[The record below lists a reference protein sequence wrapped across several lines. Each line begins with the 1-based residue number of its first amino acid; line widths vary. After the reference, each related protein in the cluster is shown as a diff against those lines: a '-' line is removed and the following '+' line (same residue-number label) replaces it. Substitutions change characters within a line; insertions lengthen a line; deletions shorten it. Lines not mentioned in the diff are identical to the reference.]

1 MFTMI
6 VADDEKVIR
15 ESIVEC
21 IDWESHD
28 VKIVASCNNGVE
40 VLDAIMD
47 ESPDIVL
54 TDIKMPGFTGLELI
68 EKINKMDPDVEFII
82 LSGYKEFDFAKQAIQ
97 LGVRCYLL
105 KPAGE
110 EQLISAVE
118 NAKSNSLLKKNRN
131 SLAQEQKRLSEQAK
145 EYHRQLLLYDIFVAG
160 ADPATAAH
168 YLDIKNETGYLI
180 AYFTFVEEKFLIP
193 FADAAY
199 RTLCDFKAEPVI
211 DFLYVQH
218 TMAVIVKISPGLS
231 DKLRYFSENAWFP
244 GQTIRI
250 AYTDN
255 SYENLADGFAQLTA
269 NLMRYP
275 KIYSIN
281 SQLQL
286 REIYNACLSFEKIQS
301 LTHQL
306 LNLKDLEKEEGK
318 IKKLLRNYF
327 SPVEDM
333 DLLHNYGIHL
343 LSQLIRKLPET
354 VYHKSVYH
362 DLLEKLS
369 VCEDIRVYRE
379 ILTDHIL
386 LLLIDSNDKNSIVS
400 QVKNYVE
407 ENLSDA
413 DISLKKIAREQIHM
427 NVDYL
432 SRIFAKENGEKFSH
446 YLNRRRIETAKDLL
460 LKQDATIA
468 SVADKV
474 GCGNNPRY
482 FSQIFKKYTGYTPS
496 AYIEQYAG
504 K

>member
-28 VKIVASCNNGVE
+28 VKIVATCNNGVE
-40 VLDAIMD
+40 VMDAIMD

-68 EKINKMDPDVEFII
+68 EKIGQMDPDVEFII
-82 LSGYKEFDFAKQAIQ
+82 LSGYKEFDFASQAIQ

-118 NAKSNSLLKKNRN
+118 NAKANSLLKKKQ
-131 SLAQEQKRLSEQAK
+131 SSMVQEQKRLSEQAE

-160 ADPATAAH
+160 TDPVRAVQNLNAESS
-168 YLDIKNETGYLI
+168 DGYLI
-180 AYFTFVEEKFLIP
+180 AYFSFVEEDFLIP
-193 FADAAY
+193 FADALY
-199 RTLCDFKAEPVI
+199 QHLGNLGVKPIV

-218 TMAVIVKISPGLS
+218 SMALLVKLSEGLS
-231 DKLRYFSENAWFP
+231 DKLRIFSEQLCLP
-244 GQTIRI
+244 GQTLRI
-250 AYTDN
+250 
-255 SYENLADGFAQLTA
+255 SYNANTYEDLAKGLTQLTSK
-269 NLMRYP
+269 LLRYP
-275 KIYSIN
+275 KIFSIN
-281 SQLQL
+281 RHLQQ
-286 REIYNACLSFEKIQS
+286 RELYNAFLSFEKIQI
-301 LTHQL
+301 LTRQL
-306 LNLKDLEKEEGK
+306 LHLKDQERGDTE
-318 IKKLLRNYF
+318 IQKLLQSYF
-327 SPVEDM
+327 FPVEDM
-333 DLLHNYGIHL
+333 ELLHNYGIHL
-343 LSQLIRKLPET
+343 LSQLMRKLPET
-354 VYHKSVYH
+354 VYYKSIYH

-369 VCEDIRVYRE
+369 SCQDMKVYRE
-379 ILTDHIL
+379 LFKEHIL
-386 LLLIDSNDKNSIVS
+386 LLLSADSEKNSIIA

-407 ENLSDA
+407 ENLSDP

-432 SRIFAKENGEKFSH
+432 SRIFAKDNGEKFSH

-460 LKQDATIA
+460 LKQNATI
-468 SVADKV
+468 SFVANKV

-496 AYIEQYAG
+496 GYMEQYA
-504 K
+504 KK

>member
-21 IDWESHD
+21 IDWESID
-28 VKIVASCNNGVE
+28 VKIVASCSNGVE
-40 VLDAIMD
+40 VMDTIMD

-68 EKINKMDPDVEFII
+68 EKISKMDPDVEFII
-82 LSGYKEFDFAKQAIQ
+82 LSGYKEFDFAKQALQ

-110 EQLISAVE
+110 EQLITAVE
-118 NAKSNSLLKKNRN
+118 NAKSNFLRKKNHS
-131 SLAQEQKRLSEQAK
+131 SLEREQKRLSEQAE
-145 EYHRQLLLYDIFVAG
+145 EYHRQLLLYDIFVSAVNPLE
-160 ADPATAAH
+160 ASH
-168 YLDIKNETGYLI
+168 YIDVKNKSGYLI
-180 AYFTFVEEKFLIP
+180 AYFTFVEENFLIP
-193 FADAAY
+193 FADAVYGLLKKA
-199 RTLCDFKAEPVI
+199 DAEPII
-211 DFLYVQH
+211 DFLYVSH
-218 TMAVIVKISPGLS
+218 SMAVILKDSSGLS
-231 DKLRYFSENAWFP
+231 DKLRCFSETAWFT

-250 AYTDN
+250 TFTGKL
-255 SYENLADGFAQLTA
+255 YESLSEGLGQLTS

-281 SQLQL
+281 RLL
-286 REIYNACLSFEKIQS
+286 HVRELYNACLSFEKIQY
-301 LTHQL
+301 LTGQL
-306 LNLKDLEKEEGK
+306 LSLMDRTKEEEK
-318 IKKLLRNYF
+318 IKRLLKNF
-327 SPVEDM
+327 FMPIEDM
-333 DLLHNYGIHL
+333 ELLHNYGIHL

-354 VYHKSVYH
+354 LFHKSVYY

-369 VCEDIRVYRE
+369 VCDDIKTYRE
-379 ILTDHIL
+379 ILTEQIL
-386 LLLIDSNDKNSIVS
+386 LLLSDSSDKNSIVS
-400 QVKNYVE
+400 QVKHYVE
-407 ENLSDA
+407 ENLSDP

-432 SRIFAKENGEKFSH
+432 SRIFAKVNGEKFSH
-446 YLNRRRIETAKDLL
+446 YLNRRRIETAKVLL
-460 LKQDATIA
+460 LKQDTAVA
-468 SVADKV
+468 FVADKV

-496 AYIEQYAG
+496 AFVEQFSR